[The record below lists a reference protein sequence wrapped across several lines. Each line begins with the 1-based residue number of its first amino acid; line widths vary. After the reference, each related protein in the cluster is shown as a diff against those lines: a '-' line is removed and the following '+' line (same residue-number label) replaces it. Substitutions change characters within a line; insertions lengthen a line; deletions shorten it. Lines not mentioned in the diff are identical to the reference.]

1 MEPCGKPI
9 LKARSCKDFP
19 SQNKKKTKKRREMN
33 KHSQKPDQKFHK
45 T

>member
-19 SQNKKKTKKRREMN
+19 SQNKKKNEKKKRNE
-33 KHSQKPDQKFHK
+33 
-45 T
+45 